1 VPQPTYDAAFLR
13 TVSPALTQIA
23 VAWQQ
28 AQDRFAASAIFPQV
42 DVGVQAGSY
51 ITYRK
56 GDWFRTD
63 AAVRAPGTETAGSG
77 WNEAF
82 DTYFAKPYGVHKDI
96 DGFTRQNAQ
105 AVGRQPDRD
114 AARFVANQ
122 LLLRREADFVAKFFT
137 TGVWTGALTGQ
148 SGAPTW
154 PQFYQFNDYTNSDPL
169 ATVARAKLEMEQLTG
184 LSPNVL
190 VCGPQVRLQIANH
203 PKVINRIQYTQRAIL
218 TDELLAALFEVD
230 KFLVPKAIANTANE
244 GAAADSFSF
253 TWGKSMLLAYATD
266 APSTEEPTAGATF
279 TWSGYLGVGATGTRV
294 RRYRIEEKDVDRV
307 EAEMA
312 YDMKIVAADCGSF
325 FATAVA

>member
-1 VPQPTYDAAFLR
+1 MPQPVYDATFLR

-28 AQDRFAASAIFPQV
+28 QQDRFAATALFPQV

-51 ITYRK
+51 VTYKK

-77 WNEAF
+77 WNESF

-96 DGFTRQNAQ
+96 DGMTRQNAV
-105 AVGRQPDRD
+105 AVGRQPDKD

-122 LLLRREADFVAKFFT
+122 LLLRREIDFVNKFFT
-137 TGVWTGALTGQ
+137 TGVWTTLMTGVVSAP
-148 SGAPTW
+148 SGS
-154 PQFYQFNDYTNSDPL
+154 QFFQFNDYTNSDPIQ
-169 ATVARAKLEMEQLTG
+169 TVAAQKLALEQLTG

-190 VCGPQVRLQIANH
+190 ICGPQVRLQIANH

-218 TDELLAALFEVD
+218 TDELLASLFEVD
-230 KFLVPKAIANTANE
+230 KFIVPKAIQNTANE
-244 GAAADSFSF
+244 GAAADSFAF
-253 TWGKSMLLAYATD
+253 LWPKAMLLAYVTD
-266 APSTEEPTAGATF
+266 APSTEVPTAGATF
-279 TWSGYLGVGATGTRV
+279 TWTGYLGAGATGTRV
-294 RRYRIEEKDVDRV
+294 RRYRIEERDVDRI

-312 YDMKIVAADCGSF
+312 YDMKVVAADLGVF
-325 FATAVA
+325 FTSAVA